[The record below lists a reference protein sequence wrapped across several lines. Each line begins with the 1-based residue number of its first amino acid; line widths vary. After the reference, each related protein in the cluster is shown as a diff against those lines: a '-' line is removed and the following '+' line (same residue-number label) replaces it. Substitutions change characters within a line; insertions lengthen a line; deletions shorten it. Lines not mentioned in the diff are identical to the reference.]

1 MKLSDLPTLD
11 IRSGL
16 GTDERPS
23 SVPAPESPKDQ
34 ALRILWETL
43 GPRLTNPRLTEAELI
58 ALVNAELNQIV
69 AELPVPLTQ
78 AEKMQLLTKIVDDA
92 LRLGPLEDLLND
104 QTIAEIMV
112 NAHDKVWV
120 ERAGK
125 MHLSA
130 VKFENDAELLK
141 IIERIVTRVGRRID
155 ESSPFVDARLADGSR
170 VNAIIPPLALNGP
183 SLTIRKFPANPLTM
197 DDLIRKGTLNDN
209 VAQFL
214 SGCVR
219 GKINLIVSGG
229 TGTGK
234 TTLLNILSGYIPED
248 ERVISIEDAAELQ
261 LKQQN
266 QVRLESRPPNV
277 EGRGAVAI
285 RELVANSLRMRPN
298 RIVVGECRG
307 GEALDMLQAMNT
319 GHDGSMSTI
328 HANSPRDALARLET
342 LVLMAGTDLPSR
354 AIREQIASAIQLFVQ
369 ISRMSDGTRRITS
382 ITEVVG
388 NESGVISTQDL
399 FKFQHQGMDE
409 RGGVR
414 GQLVPTGIRPRF
426 TQRLADLGILFG
438 PDMFQEQFL

>member
-1 MKLSDLPTLD
+1 MKLSDLPTST
-11 IRSGL
+11 RPGQ
-16 GTDERPS
+16 GTDDRPAAAA
-23 SVPAPESPKDQ
+23 APESAKDQ
-34 ALRILWETL
+34 ALRLLWENL
-43 GPRLTNPRLTEAELI
+43 GPRLTNPRLSEAELM
-58 ALVNAELNQIV
+58 AVVSAELNEIV
-69 AELPVPLTQ
+69 NSLQVPLTHT
-78 AEKMQLLTKIVDDA
+78 EKMQLLTKIVDDA

-112 NAHDKVWV
+112 NAHDKVWI

-125 MHLSA
+125 MHLSG
-130 VKFENDAELLK
+130 VRFENDAELLK

-197 DDLIRKGTLNDN
+197 DDLIRKQTLSES

-219 GKINLIVSGG
+219 GKINTIVSGG

-234 TTLLNILSGYIPED
+234 TTLLNILSSYIPED

-261 LKQQN
+261 LKQAN

-277 EGRGAVAI
+277 EGKGAVAI
-285 RELVANSLRMRPN
+285 RELVSNSLRMRPN

-328 HANSPRDALARLET
+328 HANSPRDALSRLET

-354 AIREQIASAIQLFVQ
+354 AIREQIASAIQLLVQ

-388 NESGVISTQDL
+388 NEGGVISTQDL
-399 FKFQHQGMDE
+399 FVFKHLGMDE

-414 GQLVPTGIRPRF
+414 GRLVPTGIRPRF

-438 PDMFQEQFL
+438 PDMFQEQYT